1 MARYDK
7 PQAKCLA
14 HIPKFACCAKTG
26 QPLGLGG
33 SGAGT
38 IRARLEEVFDR
49 MRPGATISA
58 ALAWLLLTGAANA
71 QTLLV
76 GVAAPLSGSSA
87 ILGRQIEA
95 GAEVAAQAN
104 GIELKTIDDA
114 CTADGGAAAAREFA
128 TAKVNV
134 VVGFLCTEAI
144 EAAMPILK
152 DAGIAVITV
161 GVRTESLT
169 DRRPQ
174 TGWPVYRLGPRGDD
188 ERNAVANTLTRLW
201 QNELFA
207 VIDDGTIYGREIAET
222 LRAAAEQA
230 ALKPVFVDT
239 FRPQL
244 DNQIGLIGRL
254 KKAGATH
261 VFAGGDGDDI
271 AIMGRDAAQLDA
283 GIVFAGGEN
292 LRTPPGAMPYA
303 TGTLMIAPPEWAD
316 VANPKVLEVFAS
328 QKIVPDGYTLPAYA
342 AVETAKAAMAEA
354 ASSGRPLA
362 EALIGHDFTTAIGPV
377 RFDAKGDLSRNPYRV
392 FRFDGARF
400 VPLESN

>member
-1 MARYDK
+1 
-7 PQAKCLA
+7 
-14 HIPKFACCAKTG
+14 
-26 QPLGLGG
+26 
-33 SGAGT
+33 
-38 IRARLEEVFDR
+38 
-49 MRPGATISA
+49 MRSKATISA
-58 ALAWLLLTGAANA
+58 ALVWLFLAGSANA

-76 GVAAPLSGSSA
+76 GVAAPLSGPSA
-87 ILGRQIEA
+87 LLGKQIETGSGFA
-95 GAEVAAQAN
+95 AEAN
-104 GIELKTIDDA
+104 GIELKTVDDA
-114 CTADGGAAAAREFA
+114 CSADGGAAAAREFA
-128 TAKVNV
+128 AAKVTI
-134 VVGFLCTEAI
+134 VVGFLCTDAI
-144 EAAMPILK
+144 EAALPILK
-152 DAGIAVITV
+152 DANIPVITV

-169 DRRPQ
+169 DRRAK

-188 ERNAVANTLTRLW
+188 ERNAVATTLTRLW

-207 VIDDGTIYGREIAET
+207 IIDDGTIYGRELAET
-222 LRAAAEQA
+222 FRAAAEQA

-271 AIMGRDAAQLDA
+271 AIMGRDAGQLNA
-283 GIVFAGGEN
+283 GMTIAGGEN
-292 LRTPPGAMPYA
+292 LRTPAGDVPYA

-316 VANPKVLEVFAS
+316 AADRKLLDSFAA

-342 AVETAKAAMAEA
+342 AIEIAKAASA
-354 ASSGRPLA
+354 AGETSGKPLA
-362 EALIGHDFTTAIGPV
+362 DLLTAHDFSTAIGPI
-377 RFDAKGDLSRNPYRV
+377 RFDEKGDLTENPYRV